1 MPIVHKQAQTLRA
14 HLLGFDFD
22 FALPEDAYEKLAA
35 YFV

>member
-1 MPIVHKQAQTLRA
+1 MPIVHRQAQNLRS
-14 HLLGFDFD
+14 HILGFD